1 MNSRETQALAS
12 LKRLGTDRFMT
23 FLRVVE
29 PEAHCGAVRFFLE
42 ELQTGK
48 TAEQVFVTGDDFG
61 YSLHARATAG
71 GEFRI
76 AFGCDAGPLC
86 GDGGE
91 WQMRFEENGDAAV
104 VSAVFWIS

>member
-1 MNSRETQALAS
+1 MNRRETQALAS
-12 LKRLGTDRFMT
+12 LERLGADRFLT
-23 FLRVVE
+23 FLRVVA

-42 ELQTGK
+42 ELETGK
-48 TAEQVFVTGDDFG
+48 TPEQVFVTGDDFG
-61 YSLHARATAG
+61 YSLHARAMAD

-91 WQMRFEENGDAAV
+91 WEMQFDENGDAAV

>member
-1 MNSRETQALAS
+1 MNRRETQALAS
-12 LKRLGTDRFMT
+12 LKRLGADRFLT

-42 ELQTGK
+42 EPETGK
-48 TAEQVFVTGDDFG
+48 TPEQVFVTGDDFG
-61 YSLHARATAG
+61 YSLHVRATAD

-76 AFGCDAGPLC
+76 AFGCDAGALC

-91 WQMRFEENGDAAV
+91 WEMRFDQNGHAAI